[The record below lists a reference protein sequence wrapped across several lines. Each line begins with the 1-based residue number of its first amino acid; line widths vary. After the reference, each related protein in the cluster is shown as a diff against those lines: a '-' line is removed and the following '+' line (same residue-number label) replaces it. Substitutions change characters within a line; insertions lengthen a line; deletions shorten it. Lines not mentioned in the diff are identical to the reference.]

1 MREFDHPLWR
11 DALASIQADVEHMTA
26 DDLRDRATEIR
37 RQGEQEQISRHDQL
51 TFTLVVFAAILR
63 SRQSHERMNEMQA
76 AWLEGTGISHED
88 LAAFVVAGDANDR
101 DS

>member
-1 MREFDHPLWR
+1 MNGISARRAFAELTLSVTNR
-11 DALASIQADVEHMTA
+11 LAFGMSRVRT
-26 DDLRDRATEIR
+26 LRRGR
-37 RQGEQEQISRHDQL
+37 VPISRHDQL

-76 AWLEGTGISHED
+76 AWLEGIGISHED